1 MSDFELGRKA
11 ERLLVEQEFFP
22 LIDHLKEAGRKLT
35 DDLAVA
41 KIERDTLRS
50 ENAMLKKQIESLAEQ
65 IDPDKQCPPDIS
77 PFGPCP
83 DMSCSACWI
92 QWSRKKA
99 ESILNE
105 TH

>member
-11 ERLLVEQEFFP
+11 ERLLVEQELFP
-22 LIDHLKEAGRKLT
+22 LIDCLRETGRKLT
-35 DDLAVA
+35 EELAIA
-41 KIERDTLRS
+41 KENARIERDV
-50 ENAMLKKQIESLAEQ
+50 LKKQIELLAEQ
-65 IDPDKQCPPDIS
+65 MDPDKQCPPDNVG

-83 DMSCSACWI
+83 DDITCSVCWM